1 MIYSFIIIYQ
11 YLITIVFKKSPFLIT
26 IIIDHHYYW
35 SPLLLITITIDH
47 HICHQIYHQHLQ
59 FDHDYLSS
67 TFRVF
72 HNKIPLFIII
82 YHHASR
88 VMICN
93 FIIVSYHLSTF
104 DPHYYHRIANHH
116 IIDHHWSLTILSH
129 HIILLYI
136 IDHHII
142 TILNIIDHHKIPLLS
157 SFKSRPDCRSRYV
170 EDWNPPSCPWNPGWG
185 RLGTACD
192 KGVVVGIFLKPWL
205 EWIHNGYIVGIL

>member
-1 MIYSFIIIYQ
+1 MHHASWFTVLSSFINIW
-11 YLITIVFKKSPFLIT
+11 SPLFSKNHHFWSQLLLIT
-26 IIIDHHYYW
+26 IIIDHHCYW
-35 SPLLLITITIDH
+35 SPLLLITIFVIKSTIN
-47 HICHQIYHQHLQ
+47 IYSLIMIIYHQHLE
-59 FDHDYLSS
+59 F
-67 TFRVF
+67 F

-192 KGVVVGIFLKPWL
+192 KGGCSWDFSETMVRMDI
-205 EWIHNGYIVGIL
+205 